1 MSTDRLHYLCLLLAY
16 FAIYVVWGTTY
27 LANMYALDGFKPF
40 LLSGF
45 RYIVAGILLFIW
57 CLVRKVKLPNR
68 SDIKTLSVSGV
79 LMLIGGSGL
88 VVYAEQYISSGYAA
102 VLVATE
108 PLLFVIMDR
117 SRWKQYFS
125 NQNVIVGLFVGF
137 VGIALFIF
145 FSPEEASQVIAH
157 NQLKGTLI
165 ALASAALWVV
175 GTLYGKKNLSA
186 GSFTVFSTTIQ
197 LFAAGI
203 FAFLIASLVGEW
215 NGFSMAKIPFQA
227 WAGLIYLIVFGSL
240 IAYLAFNWLVTVQSP
255 ALVST
260 HTYVNPVVA
269 ILMGW
274 MLNNESIVGMQLIS
288 LAIVLVGILLSRLKK
303 RVLVNA

>member
-1 MSTDRLHYLCLLLAY
+1 MSTDRLHYLYLFLAY

-27 LANMYALDGFKPF
+27 LANLYALEGFKPF

-45 RYIVAGILLFIW
+45 RFIIAGTLLFVW
-57 CLVRKVKLPNR
+57 CLLRKIKLPNR
-68 SDIKTLSVSGV
+68 ADIKTLSISGI

-88 VVYAEQYISSGYAA
+88 VVYAEQYINSGYAA

-108 PLLFVIMDR
+108 PLLFVILDR

-125 NQNVIVGLFVGF
+125 NHKVILGLIVGF

-145 FSPEEASQVIAH
+145 YSPQDSSQVLEPD
-157 NQLKGTLI
+157 QLKGTIIVL
-165 ALASAALWVV
+165 LSAALWVI

-203 FAFLIASLVGEW
+203 FAFLIASLAGEW
-215 NGFSMAKIPFQA
+215 NGFSMAKIPFNA
-227 WAGLIYLIVFGSL
+227 WAGLLYLIVFGSL

-269 ILMGW
+269 ILIGW
-274 MLNNESIVGMQLIS
+274 MINNEMIVGMQLVA
-288 LAIVLVGILLSRLKK
+288 LAIVLLGILLSQRKGNT
-303 RVLVNA
+303 RV

>member
-1 MSTDRLHYLCLLLAY
+1 MSADRLHYFYVLLAY

-27 LANMYALDGFKPF
+27 LANIYALDGFKPF

-45 RYIVAGILLFIW
+45 RYLIAGALLLVW
-57 CLVRKVKLPNR
+57 CLVRKIKLPSP
-68 SDIKTLSVSGV
+68 SDIKTLSISGI

-88 VVYAEQYISSGYAA
+88 VVYAEQYINSGYAA

-108 PLLFVIMDR
+108 PLLFLILDR
-117 SRWKQYFS
+117 SRWKQYSS
-125 NQNVIVGLFVGF
+125 NRNVIVGLIVGF
-137 VGIALFIF
+137 VGIAFFIF
-145 FSPEEASQVIAH
+145 YSPHDSFQVIAP
-157 NQLKGTLI
+157 NRLKGTVI
-165 ALASAALWVV
+165 ALLSAVLWVI
-175 GTLYGKKNLSA
+175 GTLYGKKNLST

-197 LFAAGI
+197 LFAAAL
-203 FAFLIASLVGEW
+203 FAFLIASLTGEW
-215 NGFSMAKIPFQA
+215 KGFSLEEISFPA

-240 IAYLAFNWLVTVQSP
+240 TAYLAFNWLITVQSP

-274 MLNNESIVGMQLIS
+274 MLNNEAIVGMQLVAV
-288 LAIVLVGILLSRLKK
+288 AIVLLGILMSQLNNK
-303 RVLVNA
+303 VQANV